1 MNRGSSS
8 PSAAAN
14 YLLCTNCRKVLRKV
28 RARPGVRPERGLPPA
43 GSRAARP
50 RGALLG
56 RGSEGSRGTFAAPR
70 PKKGAWVRVEGWHC
84 CCFLSPPG
92 QTVVQRGWGSFSFF
106 FFWSLWSVF
115 RLTSLPFH
123 PGPALRAERRRD
135 RYDPSPA
142 AGDGGRCETRAAW
155 ADLEEPAPSLLRL
168 TLAGVVFAYSVAFAF
183 LARSFRTPPFFILLI
198 IVLGL

>member
-106 FFWSLWSVF
+106 FFLVPVVCFSAH
-115 RLTSLPFH
+115 LPAF
-123 PGPALRAERRRD
+123 PSRACSSGGEKEGP
-135 RYDPSPA
+135 
-142 AGDGGRCETRAAW
+142 
-155 ADLEEPAPSLLRL
+155 
-168 TLAGVVFAYSVAFAF
+168 V
-183 LARSFRTPPFFILLI
+183 RSFSRCWGWRSL
-198 IVLGL
+198 